1 MKSIHTFDVFAP
13 TDEQEEAMNKKRGG
27 HYRRGKNKEMDY
39 FIECATSLFPNNH
52 YSRFTPIYDTTK
64 EFYQLITSSDTTER
78 AILNWI
84 ASNRAWNYLF
94 GLLRHYYRTGHH
106 DDNYIFP
113 EFKIGSAYVADYLL
127 IGNSSDGYQF
137 VFVELEAPNGRITK
151 EKGTRFGE
159 VINKGIEQVR
169 DWQMYIA
176 ANWNVI
182 VAELEKHSFSNTKLP
197 RQLYKY
203 CPYQIYY
210 AVIAG
215 LRKDFENIRDRKLQL
230 QNENNIT
237 LLHYENLIDVANE
250 KLKSPFSAFRLTCLF
265 LLYLFQ
271 TVAHTREL
279 PFVRTGSA
287 SRGMGNG
294 RRIVTPPAR
303 SLYHH
308 LFKGIVGKQGHASSS
323 SCSSSESPSPS
334 SSS

>member
-159 VINKGIEQVR
+159 VINKGMNRLGIGKC
-169 DWQMYIA
+169 I
-176 ANWNVI
+176 
-182 VAELEKHSFSNTKLP
+182 LL
-197 RQLYKY
+197 
-203 CPYQIYY
+203 QI
-210 AVIAG
+210 
-215 LRKDFENIRDRKLQL
+215 
-230 QNENNIT
+230 
-237 LLHYENLIDVANE
+237 
-250 KLKSPFSAFRLTCLF
+250 
-265 LLYLFQ
+265 
-271 TVAHTREL
+271 
-279 PFVRTGSA
+279 
-287 SRGMGNG
+287 GM
-294 RRIVTPPAR
+294 
-303 SLYHH
+303 
-308 LFKGIVGKQGHASSS
+308 
-323 SCSSSESPSPS
+323 
-334 SSS
+334 

>member
-1 MKSIHTFDVFAP
+1 MAKRPVPKYDFKAFGAAIKAARTGRKESRKKVS
-13 TDEQEEAMNKKRGG
+13 DEMFISPRYLANIENKGQ
-27 HYRRGKNKEMDY
+27 HP
-39 FIECATSLFPNNH
+39 SLQIF
-52 YSRFTPIYDTTK
+52 F
-64 EFYQLITSSDTTER
+64 ELTTER

-250 KLKSPFSAFRLTCLF
+250 
-265 LLYLFQ
+265 
-271 TVAHTREL
+271 
-279 PFVRTGSA
+279 
-287 SRGMGNG
+287 N
-294 RRIVTPPAR
+294 
-303 SLYHH
+303 
-308 LFKGIVGKQGHASSS
+308 
-323 SCSSSESPSPS
+323 
-334 SSS
+334 

>member
-169 DWQMYIA
+169 DWQNGLSPVFARNRGYCTQPA
-176 ANWNVI
+176 P
-182 VAELEKHSFSNTKLP
+182 SGRR
-197 RQLYKY
+197 RQVRVFRQYECL
-203 CPYQIYY
+203 
-210 AVIAG
+210 AG
-215 LRKDFENIRDRKLQL
+215 D
-230 QNENNIT
+230 
-237 LLHYENLIDVANE
+237 
-250 KLKSPFSAFRLTCLF
+250 
-265 LLYLFQ
+265 
-271 TVAHTREL
+271 REL
-279 PFVRTGSA
+279 QF
-287 SRGMGNG
+287 
-294 RRIVTPPAR
+294 
-303 SLYHH
+303 
-308 LFKGIVGKQGHASSS
+308 
-323 SCSSSESPSPS
+323 
-334 SSS
+334 

>member
-94 GLLRHYYRTGHH
+94 GLLRHYYR
-106 DDNYIFP
+106 
-113 EFKIGSAYVADYLL
+113 
-127 IGNSSDGYQF
+127 
-137 VFVELEAPNGRITK
+137 
-151 EKGTRFGE
+151 
-159 VINKGIEQVR
+159 
-169 DWQMYIA
+169 
-176 ANWNVI
+176 
-182 VAELEKHSFSNTKLP
+182 
-197 RQLYKY
+197 
-203 CPYQIYY
+203 
-210 AVIAG
+210 
-215 LRKDFENIRDRKLQL
+215 
-230 QNENNIT
+230 
-237 LLHYENLIDVANE
+237 
-250 KLKSPFSAFRLTCLF
+250 
-265 LLYLFQ
+265 YLFQ

-334 SSS
+334 SGSSSS

>member
-230 QNENNIT
+230 
-237 LLHYENLIDVANE
+237 
-250 KLKSPFSAFRLTCLF
+250 
-265 LLYLFQ
+265 
-271 TVAHTREL
+271 
-279 PFVRTGSA
+279 
-287 SRGMGNG
+287 
-294 RRIVTPPAR
+294 
-303 SLYHH
+303 
-308 LFKGIVGKQGHASSS
+308 
-323 SCSSSESPSPS
+323 
-334 SSS
+334 